1 MLSMRDP
8 PLLALG
14 NVSPDEGIRKVGGI
28 LVLKYTQNWVQSST
42 KAGKCG
48 SFLFHLV
55 IFGSSS
61 SRGGGGVMH
70 IIMAGEMAC
79 KTGGLGACRK

>member
-1 MLSMRDP
+1 VWAGHATSP
-8 PLLALG
+8 P
-14 NVSPDEGIRKVGGI
+14 GGGGGCI

-42 KAGKCG
+42 KAGKRG

-61 SRGGGGVMH
+61 FRGGGGVMH
-70 IIMAGEMAC
+70 IIMTREMAC
-79 KTGGLGACRK
+79 TAGG